1 MENLNIQTNN
11 LKLNVTNI
19 NSFLISSNKK
29 IKKLSLDKKN
39 IIYKEIEKKDYA
51 AEEKR
56 LEISSFGKGIAN
68 ISKGVIGKT
77 MGFFDTL
84 KELIGLLIL
93 GAVVNNLPKIIKGI
107 SDFFENNK
115 WLIDGTKFV
124 LKSIANGIYGI
135 ATLIDNFAFSDQKK
149 VTSEN
154 SALAKV
160 FADLERSIDGDIGEA
175 DKIIKSTEGKKSEPI
190 QKEESIKPVKAE
202 PVESAEPVR
211 SFEPKPSA
219 VPQQASE
226 PKGKKFAEGGKVQ
239 STSTSSSN
247 STKSSVQSKTAL
259 QTTNYFSSFREN
271 TKTYK
276 EVSNQ
281 NEKNKNTL
289 EEVVATLKVI
299 EEIKKTMPTSPM
311 DSLATRSSDGSSLDY
326 SGIDVNPDEVV
337 GKVGTSGRSTGPHI
351 HIETGDGYSGAG
363 GSIPAN
369 VLNNIIVGGRP
380 LSAWPLGSSP
390 GPRWGKTHKG
400 YDYEIPTGT
409 PITLSGGLKFK
420 SYHKGYNAGY
430 GNTLIITD
438 SAGNKFLLGHLSAG
452 PTNLDKLRE
461 KQARRPRSGP
471 APKNQQ
477 DAYNRVRAAAV
488 AAGSPNPDVTAS
500 IAMLES
506 GWLNPNIRSRYNQSG
521 GTNPFGQTG
530 RGTKGSVNGFAV
542 YNSLEEGVAA
552 HVRLWKNYYKGDN
565 ALEILKNMRDGGYNR
580 EGGGGPWIRKI
591 HGIYN
596 NMRQDTRAS
605 LSPSQRSRV
614 IGEDIDSSSVA
625 MVVQPMVIRQNTVT
639 PIFMPFA

>member
-39 IIYKEIEKKDYA
+39 IIYKETEKKDYA
-51 AEEKR
+51 SEEKR
-56 LEISSFGKGIAN
+56 LELSSFGKGVAN
-68 ISKGVIGKT
+68 ISRGVIGKT

-84 KELIGLLIL
+84 KELLGLLIL

-124 LKSIANGIYGI
+124 LKAIADGIYGI

-160 FADLERSIDGDIGEA
+160 FADLEKSIDGDIREA
-175 DKIIKSTEGKKSEPI
+175 DKIVKSTEGKNQEPI
-190 QKEESIKPVKAE
+190 QKEESIKPLKVEPSESVE
-202 PVESAEPVR
+202 PVG
-211 SFEPKPSA
+211 SFEPKLP
-219 VPQQASE
+219 VTPQQASE

-239 STSTSSSN
+239 SSSISSSN

-259 QTTNYFSSFREN
+259 QTTNYFSTFREN

-311 DSLATRSSDGSSLDY
+311 DSLATRSSDASPSLDY
-326 SGIDVNPDEVV
+326 SGINVDPDEVV
-337 GKVGTSGRSTGPHI
+337 GKVGSTGRSTGPHI
-351 HIETGDGYSGAG
+351 HIETGDGYTGAG

-369 VLNNIIVGGRP
+369 VLNNIIVGDRP
-380 LSAWPLGSSP
+380 LSRWPAGRGRTP
-390 GPRWGKTHKG
+390 GGHSG
-400 YDYEIPTGT
+400 FDYPIPTGT

-420 SYHKGYNAGY
+420 SYTRGYNAGY

-438 SAGNKFLLGHLSAG
+438 SSGNKYLIGHLSAG

-461 KQARRPRSGP
+461 KQAEKARGGP

-477 DAYNRVRAAAV
+477 DAYNRIRAAAV

-530 RGTKGSVNGFAV
+530 RGTRGSVNGFAV

-552 HVRLWKNYYKGDN
+552 HVRLWKNYYRGNN

-591 HGIYN
+591 HGIYT
-596 NMRQDTRAS
+596 NMRQDTRSS